1 MGSLNINFKSYDA
14 SVEDWSSY
22 VERLESYFVVN
33 GIEDKMKVPA
43 ILSLMRATTYKL
55 LKNLATPNI
64 PSELT
69 YQDIVKLLS
78 EHLNP
83 KPLEMTE
90 RFCFYKRK
98 QFEGESIANY
108 CAELQKLSIHCN
120 FGNNLSTMLR
130 DKLVMGLKNEN
141 IQKKLSAED
150 KLTYEKA
157 KSIAFAMESAQRDV
171 CEIQNQMV
179 SIKKLHSSQDKTIK
193 KDFSKFK
200 KSEPTK
206 KFDKSWKC
214 YRCDSTQHLAH
225 ECKHNTQC
233 RNCLKNGHLAK
244 VCCSK
249 CNETVKQ
256 IESCS
261 ETVPVNS
268 VKSPRH
274 ARDKILLEIFVE
286 GNKCLFELDTGAAI
300 SCMNVNEFK
309 KLCPEVAIKPTKL
322 LLRNF
327 DNSMI
332 TSAGQAVVQIQYK
345 DQINTETIY
354 LVHAK
359 VNAVFG
365 REWLVAEDIIE
376 PVTYSDWAT
385 PIVPVIKQNGNL
397 RICGDY
403 KVTINP
409 GLKIEQYPL
418 PRIEDIFAEL
428 SGGEFFTKID
438 LSEAYLQM
446 LVDEQDRHLLTINTH
461 KGLFHYKRMNY
472 GIALAPAVW
481 QRAIEQVLSGIAGVH
496 VFLDDIT
503 VTGRNDQEHF
513 ERLELV
519 LQRLEEY
526 GLRVNKRKSEFFKKS
541 VNYCGHTIDKFG
553 LHKTQEKIDAITK
566 VPVPK
571 TVSDL
576 KSFLGL
582 VNYYGKFIPNLST
595 RVALFNNLLQKGTK
609 FLWTAECE
617 KAFKA
622 LKQEIASDRILC
634 HYDPKLPLVLQTD
647 ASPVGI
653 GAVLSHIMLDGT
665 EKPAMFAS
673 RSLTKTERNYSQ
685 IDKEALSIVWGVKR
699 FYQYLFGRHFD
710 LVTDHKPLVSIF
722 APNRSLPCL
731 SATRMVHYALFLQAF
746 SYTIKYRNTKNH
758 GNADALSRLPLA
770 VDKDCEYLT
779 EADVTNISQVEL
791 MSVTATDIARA
802 TKTDR
807 KLFELYESLKS
818 VTELSVPWK
827 GRESEFSLQNGCIM
841 YGQSMHS

>member
-1 MGSLNINFKSYDA
+1 MKPNYKPVFFKPRPVPFALKERVETELN
-14 SVEDWSSY
+14 
-22 VERLESYFVVN
+22 R
-33 GIEDKMKVPA
+33 
-43 ILSLMRATTYKL
+43 
-55 LKNLATPNI
+55 
-64 PSELT
+64 
-69 YQDIVKLLS
+69 
-78 EHLNP
+78 
-83 KPLEMTE
+83 
-90 RFCFYKRK
+90 
-98 QFEGESIANY
+98 
-108 CAELQKLSIHCN
+108 
-120 FGNNLSTMLR
+120 
-130 DKLVMGLKNEN
+130 
-141 IQKKLSAED
+141 
-150 KLTYEKA
+150 
-157 KSIAFAMESAQRDV
+157 
-171 CEIQNQMV
+171 
-179 SIKKLHSSQDKTIK
+179 
-193 KDFSKFK
+193 
-200 KSEPTK
+200 
-206 KFDKSWKC
+206 
-214 YRCDSTQHLAH
+214 
-225 ECKHNTQC
+225 
-233 RNCLKNGHLAK
+233 
-244 VCCSK
+244 
-249 CNETVKQ
+249 
-256 IESCS
+256 
-261 ETVPVNS
+261 
-268 VKSPRH
+268 
-274 ARDKILLEIFVE
+274 
-286 GNKCLFELDTGAAI
+286 
-300 SCMNVNEFK
+300 
-309 KLCPEVAIKPTKL
+309 
-322 LLRNF
+322 
-327 DNSMI
+327 
-332 TSAGQAVVQIQYK
+332 
-345 DQINTETIY
+345 
-354 LVHAK
+354 
-359 VNAVFG
+359 
-365 REWLVAEDIIE
+365 LVAEDIIE

-403 KVTINP
+403 KMTINP

-428 SGGEFFTKID
+428 SGREFFTKID

-446 LVDEQDRHLLTINTH
+446 LVD
-461 KGLFHYKRMNY
+461 F
-472 GIALAPAVW
+472 
-481 QRAIEQVLSGIAGVH
+481 AGPTSI
-496 VFLDDIT
+496 DDQYSQ
-503 VTGRNDQEHF
+503 G
-513 ERLELV
+513 LELV

-617 KAFKA
+617 KTFKA

-634 HYDPKLPLVLQTD
+634 HYDPKLPLVLQID

-653 GAVLSHIMLDGT
+653 GAVLSHIMPDGS

-685 IDKEALSIVWGVKR
+685 IDKEALSIIWGVKR
-699 FYQYLFGRHFD
+699 FYQYLFGQHFD

-791 MSVTATDIARA
+791 MPVTATDIARA

-807 KLFELYESLKS
+807 KLFKL
-818 VTELSVPWK
+818 
-827 GRESEFSLQNGCIM
+827 
-841 YGQSMHS
+841 

>member
-1 MGSLNINFKSYDA
+1 
-14 SVEDWSSY
+14 
-22 VERLESYFVVN
+22 
-33 GIEDKMKVPA
+33 
-43 ILSLMRATTYKL
+43 
-55 LKNLATPNI
+55 
-64 PSELT
+64 
-69 YQDIVKLLS
+69 
-78 EHLNP
+78 
-83 KPLEMTE
+83 
-90 RFCFYKRK
+90 
-98 QFEGESIANY
+98 
-108 CAELQKLSIHCN
+108 
-120 FGNNLSTMLR
+120 
-130 DKLVMGLKNEN
+130 
-141 IQKKLSAED
+141 
-150 KLTYEKA
+150 
-157 KSIAFAMESAQRDV
+157 
-171 CEIQNQMV
+171 
-179 SIKKLHSSQDKTIK
+179 
-193 KDFSKFK
+193 
-200 KSEPTK
+200 
-206 KFDKSWKC
+206 
-214 YRCDSTQHLAH
+214 
-225 ECKHNTQC
+225 
-233 RNCLKNGHLAK
+233 
-244 VCCSK
+244 
-249 CNETVKQ
+249 
-256 IESCS
+256 
-261 ETVPVNS
+261 
-268 VKSPRH
+268 
-274 ARDKILLEIFVE
+274 
-286 GNKCLFELDTGAAI
+286 
-300 SCMNVNEFK
+300 
-309 KLCPEVAIKPTKL
+309 
-322 LLRNF
+322 
-327 DNSMI
+327 MI

-359 VNAVFG
+359 VNPVFG
-365 REWLVAEDIIE
+365 REWLRNFQLDWSSIKAVWVENCNSRTNKLNILLQKYEKIFSPGIRKLEKFCCRLQMKPNYKPVFFKPRPVPFALKERIETELNRLVAEDIIE

-461 KGLFHYKRMNY
+461 K
-472 GIALAPAVW
+472 
-481 QRAIEQVLSGIAGVH
+481 
-496 VFLDDIT
+496 DDIT

-526 GLRVNKRKSEFFKKS
+526 DLRVNKWKSEFFKKS
-541 VNYCGHTIDKFG
+541 VNYCGYTIDKFG

-595 RVALFNNLLQKGTK
+595 RVALFNNLLKKGTK

-653 GAVLSHIMLDGT
+653 GAVLSHIMPDGS

-673 RSLTKTERNYSQ
+673 RSLTKMERNYSQ

-699 FYQYLFGRHFD
+699 FYQYLFGRH
-710 LVTDHKPLVSIF
+710 L
-722 APNRSLPCL
+722 
-731 SATRMVHYALFLQAF
+731 
-746 SYTIKYRNTKNH
+746 
-758 GNADALSRLPLA
+758 
-770 VDKDCEYLT
+770 
-779 EADVTNISQVEL
+779 IS
-791 MSVTATDIARA
+791 
-802 TKTDR
+802 
-807 KLFELYESLKS
+807 
-818 VTELSVPWK
+818 
-827 GRESEFSLQNGCIM
+827 
-841 YGQSMHS
+841 

>member
-1 MGSLNINFKSYDA
+1 MGSSNINFESYDA

-33 GIEDKMKVPA
+33 GIEDKMEVPA
-43 ILSLMRATTYKL
+43 ILSLMGATTYKL
-55 LKNLATPNI
+55 LKNLTTPNI

-90 RFCFYKRK
+90 RFRFYKRK
-98 QFEGESIANY
+98 QFEERIET
-108 CAELQKLSIHCN
+108 ELN
-120 FGNNLSTMLR
+120 R
-130 DKLVMGLKNEN
+130 
-141 IQKKLSAED
+141 
-150 KLTYEKA
+150 
-157 KSIAFAMESAQRDV
+157 
-171 CEIQNQMV
+171 
-179 SIKKLHSSQDKTIK
+179 
-193 KDFSKFK
+193 
-200 KSEPTK
+200 
-206 KFDKSWKC
+206 
-214 YRCDSTQHLAH
+214 
-225 ECKHNTQC
+225 
-233 RNCLKNGHLAK
+233 
-244 VCCSK
+244 
-249 CNETVKQ
+249 
-256 IESCS
+256 
-261 ETVPVNS
+261 
-268 VKSPRH
+268 
-274 ARDKILLEIFVE
+274 
-286 GNKCLFELDTGAAI
+286 
-300 SCMNVNEFK
+300 
-309 KLCPEVAIKPTKL
+309 
-322 LLRNF
+322 
-327 DNSMI
+327 
-332 TSAGQAVVQIQYK
+332 
-345 DQINTETIY
+345 
-354 LVHAK
+354 
-359 VNAVFG
+359 
-365 REWLVAEDIIE
+365 LVAEDIIE

-438 LSEAYLQM
+438 LSEAYFQM

-461 KGLFHYKRMNY
+461 KGLFRYKRMNY

-503 VTGRNDQEHF
+503 ITGRNDQEHF
-513 ERLELV
+513 ERLKLV

-526 GLRVNKRKSEFFKKS
+526 GLRVNKRK
-541 VNYCGHTIDKFG
+541 I
-553 LHKTQEKIDAITK
+553 
-566 VPVPK
+566 
-571 TVSDL
+571 
-576 KSFLGL
+576 
-582 VNYYGKFIPNLST
+582 NYYGKFIPSLST

-609 FLWTAECE
+609 FLWTVECE

-653 GAVLSHIMLDGT
+653 GAVLSHIMPDGS

-673 RSLTKTERNYSQ
+673 RSLNKTERSYSQ

-731 SATRMVHYALFLQAF
+731 SATRMVHYALFL
-746 SYTIKYRNTKNH
+746 TVGRKN
-758 GNADALSRLPLA
+758 S
-770 VDKDCEYLT
+770 
-779 EADVTNISQVEL
+779 
-791 MSVTATDIARA
+791 
-802 TKTDR
+802 
-807 KLFELYESLKS
+807 
-818 VTELSVPWK
+818 
-827 GRESEFSLQNGCIM
+827 
-841 YGQSMHS
+841 

>member
-1 MGSLNINFKSYDA
+1 MKPNYKPVFFKPRPVPFA
-14 SVEDWSSY
+14 LK
-22 VERLESYFVVN
+22 ER
-33 GIEDKMKVPA
+33 IE
-43 ILSLMRATTYKL
+43 TE
-55 LKNLATPNI
+55 LK
-64 PSELT
+64 
-69 YQDIVKLLS
+69 
-78 EHLNP
+78 
-83 KPLEMTE
+83 
-90 RFCFYKRK
+90 R
-98 QFEGESIANY
+98 
-108 CAELQKLSIHCN
+108 
-120 FGNNLSTMLR
+120 
-130 DKLVMGLKNEN
+130 
-141 IQKKLSAED
+141 
-150 KLTYEKA
+150 
-157 KSIAFAMESAQRDV
+157 
-171 CEIQNQMV
+171 
-179 SIKKLHSSQDKTIK
+179 
-193 KDFSKFK
+193 
-200 KSEPTK
+200 
-206 KFDKSWKC
+206 
-214 YRCDSTQHLAH
+214 
-225 ECKHNTQC
+225 
-233 RNCLKNGHLAK
+233 
-244 VCCSK
+244 
-249 CNETVKQ
+249 
-256 IESCS
+256 
-261 ETVPVNS
+261 
-268 VKSPRH
+268 
-274 ARDKILLEIFVE
+274 
-286 GNKCLFELDTGAAI
+286 
-300 SCMNVNEFK
+300 
-309 KLCPEVAIKPTKL
+309 
-322 LLRNF
+322 
-327 DNSMI
+327 
-332 TSAGQAVVQIQYK
+332 
-345 DQINTETIY
+345 
-354 LVHAK
+354 
-359 VNAVFG
+359 
-365 REWLVAEDIIE
+365 LVAEDIIE
-376 PVTYSDWAT
+376 PVTYSEWAT

-446 LVDEQDRHLLTINTH
+446 LVDERDRHLLTINTH
-461 KGLFHYKRMNY
+461 KGLFRYKRMNY

-595 RVALFNNLLQKGTK
+595 RVAPFNNLLQKGTK
-609 FLWTAECE
+609 FLWTAECG

-653 GAVLSHIMLDGT
+653 GAVLSHIMPDGS

-758 GNADALSRLPLA
+758 GNADALSRLPLT

-791 MSVTATDIARA
+791 MPVTATDIARA

-818 VTELSVPWK
+818 GTELPVPWK
-827 GRESEFSLQNGCIM
+827 APYHPATNGQAERIVQLFKASLKSSRSGSGDLNVKLQRFLLQYRITPHSLTGETPSALFLKRCIRTRLDLFKPNLRDKVVQKQSSRLDTESILREFQEGEKVAVRNYSGPNKWKIGTIINRDGTLSYSIQVGNEIWKRHVDQIRKCGKSIELSQAATEIPIYDKELNFPDEPVSDDVAESEPPAPVPEVVPEPKDVPVSATPSDDMPPGPVPDASGKPKTDAPTLNPNQETSRETPPVTLYFVGEELLCIW
-841 YGQSMHS
+841 QRPD